1 MKILTRIMATL
12 TELFT
17 GDDSERITEDN
28 KKLAVLQ
35 VGISVFAILFYI
47 GLIVLWI
54 VGMTCVNKVGI
65 RVMLG
70 IIGFLAISLIFRTI
84 CLLVRSFGKRRS

>member
-1 MKILTRIMATL
+1 MKILIAVMATL
-12 TELFT
+12 SELFT
-17 GDDSERITEDN
+17 GDDSERIVSGN
-28 KKLAVLQ
+28 KKLAALQ

-54 VGMTCVNKVGI
+54 AGMTCVGTLGI
-65 RVMLG
+65 RIMLG

-84 CLLVRSFGKRRS
+84 CLLIRSYSKRS

>member
-1 MKILTRIMATL
+1 MKIFSVIMSTL
-12 TELFT
+12 SELFT
-17 GDDSERITEDN
+17 GDDSERIVSGN

-47 GLIVLWI
+47 GLVALWI
-54 VGMTCVNKVGI
+54 VGMTCVGTLGI
-65 RVMLG
+65 RIMLG

-84 CLLVRSFGKRRS
+84 CLLIRSYGKRS

>member
-1 MKILTRIMATL
+1 MKILSAIMATL
-12 TELFT
+12 SELFT
-17 GDDSERITEDN
+17 GDDSERIVSGN

-47 GLIVLWI
+47 GLVALWI
-54 VGMTCVNKVGI
+54 VGMTCVGTLGI
-65 RVMLG
+65 RIMLG

-84 CLLVRSFGKRRS
+84 CLLIRSYGKRS